1 MTKPV
6 VEIPRHSSFSQLS
19 SMLKCGM
26 QWYLERGLHLPS
38 LENWGSVGGAAVH
51 SATEVWDKNLL
62 VQGACDTEPRHAETL
77 FQAAFEAE
85 IALRE
90 ERTGTSHTEWRATG
104 RASKEWPNKR
114 DRAWWERNGPLMVQR
129 WITWRLNSDWEVA
142 PLDDGTWAIEVPFE
156 ITIGGVTLR
165 GYIDRVMSLPFD
177 GVLDYKVVDIKTGMS
192 KPDGEQLD
200 FYSLG
205 FASQTGIFPG
215 WGEFWDGNSGSSSV
229 PIRLDRRDD
238 YLEAKVAGVRQMQ
251 EAGLYFPNPSNLCAS
266 CGVAEFCPAKGTR
279 SHEAVM
285 PWEAEIKLREP
296 LALAS
301 DGMS

>member
-114 DRAWWERNGPLMVQR
+114 DRFWWEKNGPLMIQR
-129 WITWRLNSDWEVA
+129 WITWRLNSDWEVGELIT
-142 PLDDGTWAIEVPFE
+142 PDETILGIEVSFE
-156 ITIGGVTLR
+156 VELGGVVVR
-165 GYIDRVMSLPFD
+165 GYIDRVMTRPGDRMIL
-177 GVLDYKVVDIKTGMS
+177 DIKTGMS
-192 KPDGEQLD
+192 KPDEEQLD
-200 FYSLG
+200 IYALG
-205 FASQTGIFPG
+205 VQQAAGVFPQ
-215 WGEFWDGNSGSSSV
+215 WGCFWDGNTGSTSV
-229 PIRLDRRDD
+229 PVQLNRRTD
-238 YLEAKVAGVRQMQ
+238 YLDAKVAGVRQMQ